1 MSLSVAI
8 TPVDNGQLP
17 QIQLSP
23 LVSVPSW
30 TTASDVLEAF
40 RGGVE
45 IACGQG
51 KQRCVSALISP
62 LSHTPPSLYPK
73 GPLLGFPI
81 RNVQVELVALVLGA
95 GTSMAMMSA
104 CVSETVSKVTKP
116 GA

>member
-1 MSLSVAI
+1 M
-8 TPVDNGQLP
+8 DK
-17 QIQLSP
+17 
-23 LVSVPSW
+23 VSR
-30 TTASDVLEAF
+30 DVCQQSF
-40 RGGVE
+40 
-45 IACGQG
+45 
-51 KQRCVSALISP
+51 P
-62 LSHTPPSLYPK
+62 PPSLYPK